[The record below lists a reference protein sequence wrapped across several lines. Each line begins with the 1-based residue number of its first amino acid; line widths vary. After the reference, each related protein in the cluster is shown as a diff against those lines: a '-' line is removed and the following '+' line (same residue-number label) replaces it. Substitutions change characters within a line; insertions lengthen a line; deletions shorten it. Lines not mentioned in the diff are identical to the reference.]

1 MMRGKENK
9 ASIGSNPSYLWRSI
23 YASRPIL
30 LHGCRKRVGDGST
43 ISIWR
48 DPWLLDPN
56 EPHIQTKIIDGLDQ
70 AVVADLIDGGKW
82 NEALI
87 RCLFNQ
93 RDVGLILEIPLPL
106 SVYEDDWF
114 WFLNKKGEYVVKE
127 GYRVSLDMGFEEA
140 GVIGVSWDRLWKI
153 QVLAKVKFM
162 VWRILRDVF
171 TLQSQFVE
179 KTC

>member
-1 MMRGKENK
+1 MNGFFWSNS

-56 EPHIQTKIIDGLDQ
+56 EPHIQTEIIDGLDQ
-70 AVVADLIDGGKW
+70 VVVADLIDGGKW
-82 NEALI
+82 NETLI

-93 RDVGLILEIPLPL
+93 RDVGLILKIPLPL
-106 SVYEDDWF
+106 SVYEDAWF
-114 WFLNKKGEYVVKE
+114 WFLNQKGEYVVKE

-140 GVIGVSWDRLWKI
+140 GCFMGSTMENSSSCKSKI
-153 QVLAKVKFM
+153 YGLEDFKGC
-162 VWRILRDVF
+162 F